1 VYLTPA
7 PTRPRRRTVPQVRRW
22 FRVSTHTHIYWAPTA
37 TSAAL
42 GLGSL
47 QNGGAPSTSDGGS
60 FALGNTEESLRA
72 LTLGLAERGA
82 PGTRYDR
89 RSGDG
94 WVAGT
99 TDHHYADA
107 LSHGRPVTLL
117 ASESSGAI
125 STAFD
130 LALRILDRQSRARG
144 AIDAT
149 RYGTSRASHRR
160 FYAHHLAA
168 ISAAIAHA
176 DALSVF
182 ADAAHRSHLLSVG
195 LA

>member
-1 VYLTPA
+1 MSASVSICWSPNITLSLEK
-7 PTRPRRRTVPQVRRW
+7 TR
-22 FRVSTHTHIYWAPTA
+22 
-37 TSAAL
+37 SAAAEL
-42 GLGSL
+42 GVKANTICAAS
-47 QNGGAPSTSDGGS
+47 AHGGS

-72 LTLGLAERGA
+72 LTLGLAERGT
-82 PGTRYDR
+82 PGTQYDR

-94 WVAGT
+94 WVAET

-130 LALRILDRQSRARG
+130 LALRILDRKSRARG